1 MSWDVPG
8 TVLSPQG
15 ALYPWDPHLQRWD
28 PLLGAQGASLAVSGP
43 SQQPTALC
51 GVPSASSGVAQQ
63 GAGELCGVGGGAV
76 WAAVVG
82 RNQAGR
88 SFGSPDWVM
97 RVPPGAC
104 GLCRGHT
111 GFLGVD
117 SRGCRGPHLAQ
128 ALERNQGRL
137 SPLGSLHI
145 HHVHPDVGTSPR
157 SVTTNVLVFFKRS
170 LMHS

>member
-63 GAGELCGVGGGAV
+63 GAGELCGVGGGGG
-76 WAAVVG
+76 VG
-82 RNQAGR
+82 GSGGKKSSRTQFRFSRLGDAGATGCLW
-88 SFGSPDWVM
+88 SL
-97 RVPPGAC
+97 PGAHR
-104 GLCRGHT
+104 L
-111 GFLGVD
+111 
-117 SRGCRGPHLAQ
+117 P
-128 ALERNQGRL
+128 GR
-137 SPLGSLHI
+137 
-145 HHVHPDVGTSPR
+145 R
-157 SVTTNVLVFFKRS
+157 F
-170 LMHS
+170 